1 MVQFP
6 PSTRAMSPRQQ
17 RAEPVRQLLHR
28 HRRLAG
34 VLGQRVIPV
43 RAPCLVRQVSVVMH
57 LEPGGGELAE
67 QAGRPHSPLDLRK
80 RGLFELIAPFARCA
94 QRLSSF
100 RSYVDGA
107 LSDLPDGEQCALAY
121 AAVART
127 AAAWAGADNSTD
139 PSSRM

>member
-1 MVQFP
+1 
-6 PSTRAMSPRQQ
+6 MSPRQQ

-67 QAGRPHSPLDLRK
+67 QAGR
-80 RGLFELIAPFARCA
+80 A
-94 QRLSSF
+94 QR
-100 RSYVDGA
+100 RGRQV
-107 LSDLPDGEQCALAY
+107 LAGRIAGR
-121 AAVART
+121 AARHAHH
-127 AAAWAGADNSTD
+127 
-139 PSSRM
+139 